1 MRQIKLALVVE
12 LHKKER
18 SHDMTYAVS
27 NNPVLDIGS
36 FVVAPPHQAHSM
48 IVRSISIRRG
58 IQYDSSL
65 VSLQRTGVDGSL
77 DRPPQENLGHD
88 WKDSV
93 LQSIAPILG
102 HLKEVQKRV
111 R

>member
-1 MRQIKLALVVE
+1 
-12 LHKKER
+12 
-18 SHDMTYAVS
+18 MTYAVP

-36 FVVAPPHQAHSM
+36 FIVAPPHQAHSM
-48 IVRSISIRRG
+48 VVCCVSICGR

-65 VSLQRTGVDGSL
+65 VPLQRTGVDGCL
-77 DRPPQENLGHD
+77 DGPPQENLGHD
-88 WKDSV
+88 WKYSV

-102 HLKEVQKRV
+102 HLKEDQKRV